1 MSKRER
7 YTAEQV
13 AEAVKKSYGIIN
25 GAAVALGCSRQTVE
39 NYIKKYKVV
48 KDAYSEANEITLD
61 FVETEFLKKIKSG
74 DTTAMIFYL
83 KTKGRQRGYIE
94 RHEHTGKDG
103 GPIKTESTI
112 NHDLSKLSV
121 DELLQLRSI
130 VAKATNEAPDA
141 E

>member
-94 RHEHTGKDG
+94 RHELTGADG
-103 GPIKTESTI
+103 GSIKVDATI
-112 NHDLSKLSV
+112 KSAIEKVYGSSD
-121 DELLQLRSI
+121 
-130 VAKATNEAPDA
+130 
-141 E
+141 

>member
-94 RHEHTGKDG
+94 RQEVTCADG
-103 GPIKTESTI
+103 GSIKVDATI
-112 NHDLSKLSV
+112 KSAIEKVYGSSD
-121 DELLQLRSI
+121 
-130 VAKATNEAPDA
+130 
-141 E
+141 

>member
-39 NYIKKYKVV
+39 NYIRKYKAV

-94 RHEHTGKDG
+94 RHELTGVDG
-103 GPIKTESTI
+103 GSIKVDATI
-112 NHDLSKLSV
+112 KSAIEKVYGSSD
-121 DELLQLRSI
+121 
-130 VAKATNEAPDA
+130 
-141 E
+141 